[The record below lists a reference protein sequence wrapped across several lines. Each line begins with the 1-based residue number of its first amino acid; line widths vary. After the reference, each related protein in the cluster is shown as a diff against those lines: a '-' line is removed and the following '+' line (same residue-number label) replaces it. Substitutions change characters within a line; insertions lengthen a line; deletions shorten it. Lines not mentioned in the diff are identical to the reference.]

1 MIRGSRLVAAVL
13 VGAGVSLSA
22 LLHAQPGAAATP
34 KAAGGSLTIAFPY
47 QPDTLDPVVGSQTI
61 QSQIDRHIFDT
72 LVWELPNG
80 QITPLLAT
88 NWTISNQGKTYTF
101 SLRHGVTFQDGSQFN
116 AAAVV
121 DNLNRIEAPSSH
133 AGSSLAALGPFKSA
147 KAGGAYKLIISMK
160 KPYSPFLTNLG
171 QPPLGIVSPA
181 SVKKYGSTV
190 GEHPVGTGPFALSKW
205 NKGSNLVLVRNPHY
219 SWGPPALH
227 VHGPAKLAQITY
239 DFIQSGQTRVQEL
252 QTGQAQLM
260 DSTPALY
267 FKTFKGNPSYHT
279 IAASL
284 GGSGE
289 YGILNNKKWPTN
301 SFAVR
306 QAILYS
312 VDRAGVIKL
321 ADSGVYP
328 VLGGPLQ
335 RGMLAYDTTFDH
347 WYPYNPSRAAKILT
361 ANGWKKVNG
370 IWTKNGRQLSLVLN
384 GISGVEDLPTLME
397 AIQGY
402 LNKAGFVTKLE
413 EMAEPAWNANWERG
427 VENITSTWFTGVDP
441 DILRETWTPSQPF
454 DWNKYSNPTVTRLL
468 DAASTSTN
476 SSRRATMYRQAQTI
490 IMSQAATMP
499 LHENDDLIVMSSGLT
514 GVTFSGGI
522 MVLYTASLK

>member
-1 MIRGSRLVAAVL
+1 MIRGHTQMVTLVV
-13 VGAGVSLSA
+13 VAGISLSA
-22 LLHAQPGAAATP
+22 LLGTQTGAAATP
-34 KAAGGSLTIAFPY
+34 KAGGGSLTIAFPY

-80 QITPLLAT
+80 RITPLLAT
-88 NWTISNQGKTYTF
+88 NWKISNKGKTYTF
-101 SLRHGVTFQDGSQFN
+101 LLRHGVTFQDGTRFD
-116 AAAVV
+116 ATAVV
-121 DNLNRIEAPSSH
+121 DDLRRIEAPSSH

-147 KAGGAYKLIISMK
+147 KAVGPYKLIISMK
-160 KPYSPFLTNLG
+160 TAYGPLLTNLSE
-171 QPPLGIVSPA
+171 PPLGIVSPA
-181 SVKKYGSTV
+181 SVKKYGSSV
-190 GEHPVGTGPFALSKW
+190 GEHPIGTGPFELSKW
-205 NKGSNLVLVRNPHY
+205 NKGSNLILVRNPHY
-219 SWGPPALH
+219 NWGPPALH

-252 QTGQAQLM
+252 QTGQAQVV

-267 FKTFKGNPSYHT
+267 FKTFKGNSSYRT
-279 IAASL
+279 IADSL

-289 YGILNNKKWPTN
+289 YAILNNKKWPTN

-312 VDRAGVIKL
+312 VNRAGVIKL
-321 ADSGVYP
+321 ADAGVYP

-335 RGMLAYDTTFDH
+335 RGMLGYDTAFNH
-347 WYPYNPSRAAKILT
+347 WYAYSPSRAAKILK
-361 ANGWKKVNG
+361 AHGWKKVSG
-370 IWTKNGRQLSLVLN
+370 IWTKNGRKLSLVLTA
-384 GISGVEDLPTLME
+384 ISGVEDLPTLME

-413 EMAEPAWNANWERG
+413 EMAEPAWNANWTRG
-427 VENITSTWFTGVDP
+427 DENMTSTWFTGVDP

-454 DWNKYSNPTVTRLL
+454 DWNKYSNPNVTRLL
-468 DAASTSTN
+468 DAAATITN
-476 SSRRATMYRQAQTI
+476 PARRAKMYRQAETI

-499 LHENDDLIVMSSGLT
+499 LHENDDLIVMSSRLT
-514 GVTFSGGI
+514 GVKFSGGI